1 MYRGGDQRLS
11 PPCRQGSP
19 LFSEDGFFFARI
31 NFFRERRDDA
41 RAPRSNLNHAPRVGG
56 AHPLQ
61 CTALEAPRCGCRAG
75 SARRAVAPAEV
86 RGVAGC
92 GCAWAPAQEHAV
104 APVSR
109 FLRHMFAVGTRHRCA
124 IPCLPCN
131 APAGSP
137 CSPQPSPRLKKA
149 RPACARCS
157 TVAPPRT
164 QPRLRLLTTSV
175 CARGRRCA
183 QGRRPPLPANAVVL
197 NPQMWAMS
205 HTATQRCPL
214 PPAGSARGARGRTA
228 GFRTPARRARGLRW
242 ARSPRRAGTAS
253 SAGRARASLR
263 TRARARSAITMAG
276 RQKCDHVLTKP
287 AVRPRCL
294 AV

>member
-1 MYRGGDQRLS
+1 MSTGKKFSRAKTISEAKSRDGT
-11 PPCRQGSP
+11 GS
-19 LFSEDGFFFARI
+19 SR
-31 NFFRERRDDA
+31 
-41 RAPRSNLNHAPRVGG
+41 RAPRSNVNHAPRVGG

-61 CTALEAPRCGCRAG
+61 CPTLEAPRCGCRAG
-75 SARRAVAPAEV
+75 SARRAGAPAEV
-86 RGVAGC
+86 RGVA

-104 APVSR
+104 APVSCFVR
-109 FLRHMFAVGTRHRCA
+109 RMFAVGTRHRCA

-205 HTATQRCPL
+205 HTARQ
-214 PPAGSARGARGRTA
+214 RGRTA
-228 GFRTPARRARGLRW
+228 GFVRT
-242 ARSPRRAGTAS
+242 
-253 SAGRARASLR
+253 
-263 TRARARSAITMAG
+263 
-276 RQKCDHVLTKP
+276 
-287 AVRPRCL
+287 
-294 AV
+294 